1 MNDLFSSDSFR
12 RDPHHHSVE
21 MGPDVSSST
30 TINLNNFFEDVESV
44 KAKLVELER
53 LHRSLQNS
61 HEHSKTLHN
70 SKAIKDLRS
79 RMESDLT
86 LALKK
91 ARFIKLRL
99 EELDRSNTENR
110 NLPGCGYGS
119 SADRSRTSV
128 VNGLR
133 KNLCD
138 SMENFN
144 RLREEISSS
153 YKETIERRYFTITGE
168 NPDEKTIDL
177 LISTGESETF
187 LQKAIQKQGK
197 GKVLETIQEIQER
210 HDAVKDIEKNL
221 KELHQVFMDMAVLV
235 QTQGQHLD
243 DIESQVTRANSA
255 IKRGAT
261 ELQTAR
267 HYQKNTRKWMC
278 IGGAAFVFILF
289 IIILSVVLA
298 NKK

>member
-1 MNDLFSSDSFR
+1 MNDLFSTDSFR
-12 RDPHHHSVE
+12 RQQHRHDSVE
-21 MGPDVSSST
+21 IPDNAPSST
-30 TINLNNFFEDVESV
+30 TINLNSFFDDVESV
-44 KAKLVELER
+44 KAELTELER
-53 LHRSLQNS
+53 LYRSLQNS
-61 HEHSKTLHN
+61 HEQSKTLHN

-79 RMESDLT
+79 RMESDVT

-99 EELDRSNTENR
+99 EELDRSNAENR

-133 KNLCD
+133 KKLCD
-138 SMENFN
+138 SMESFN
-144 RLREEISSS
+144 RLREEISST

-168 NPDEKTIDL
+168 NPDEKTVDL

-187 LQKAIQKQGK
+187 LQKAIQKQGR
-197 GKVLETIQEIQER
+197 GRVLETIQEIQER
-210 HDAVKDIEKNL
+210 HDAVKDIERNL
-221 KELHQVFMDMAVLV
+221 RELHQVFMDMAVLV
-235 QTQGQHLD
+235 QSQGQHLD

-255 IKRGAT
+255 VKRGTT

-267 HYQKNTRKWMC
+267 YYQKNTRKWIC
-278 IGGAAFVFILF
+278 IGVIVLALILF
-289 IIILSVVLA
+289 IIIISVVLS
-298 NKK
+298 KK

>member
-21 MGPDVSSST
+21 MAPDVPSST

-44 KAKLVELER
+44 KAELAELER

-144 RLREEISSS
+144 RLREEISST

-278 IGGAAFVFILF
+278 IGVAAFIFILF